1 MINRQNNNLC
11 LLAGLDYSF
20 QTFPS
25 NSQNDHCPNR
35 SYAKELVE
43 CAHIYMDTLIQMVS
57 EVTLNI
63 QFDATIHIDVIT
75 FKPYQ
80 FAQHQEYPNK

>member
-1 MINRQNNNLC
+1 MTISQTEVTPRNLSS
-11 LLAGLDYSF
+11 AR
-20 QTFPS
+20 T
-25 NSQNDHCPNR
+25 
-35 SYAKELVE
+35 
-43 CAHIYMDTLIQMVS
+43 YMDTLIQMVS

>member
-1 MINRQNNNLC
+1 MLRQGTC
-11 LLAGLDYSF
+11 RVR
-20 QTFPS
+20 T
-25 NSQNDHCPNR
+25 
-35 SYAKELVE
+35 
-43 CAHIYMDTLIQMVS
+43 YMDTLIQMVS